1 MNNNES
7 NISSFKRNIEIEN
20 ANFQAMLSDFHK
32 KIQLEKGK
40 LYSVLLKGNN
50 KFSGYYKGI
59 SVVFTTFL
67 DVKLSFYNLNKDGS
81 CGKMSKTFSLSD
93 IKSIDLPI
101 LLNNSLT
108 KEEYDAID
116 YSIYK
121 LGYLLDSVSVPDNQL
136 KLALDNLKSLK
147 TKCEINK

>member
-1 MNNNES
+1 MSNNEL
-7 NISSFKRNIEIEN
+7 NISSFKKDIEIAN
-20 ANFQAMLSDFHK
+20 ANFQSMLSDFHK
-32 KIQLEKGK
+32 KIKLEKGK
-40 LYSVLLKGNN
+40 LYSILLKNN
-50 KFSGYYKGI
+50 DKFSGYYKGMLI
-59 SVVFTTFL
+59 TFTTFL

-93 IKSIDLPI
+93 IKSIDFPI

-147 TKCEINK
+147 AKCETNK

>member
-1 MNNNES
+1 MSNNEL
-7 NISSFKRNIEIEN
+7 NISSFKRDIEVEN
-20 ANFQAMLSDFHK
+20 GKLQGMLSLFHK

-108 KEEYDAID
+108 KEE
-116 YSIYK
+116 
-121 LGYLLDSVSVPDNQL
+121 
-136 KLALDNLKSLK
+136 
-147 TKCEINK
+147 